1 MGILKKAVSLF
12 LFIVLGMAVTA
23 HAQEF
28 AISDYRD
35 IPYIGSRNA
44 VWIIAQVHLLFAGF
58 VLGVPIFA
66 FLCELIGYLT
76 GEQRYDKLAKE
87 FTKLLTSAFG
97 TTATF
102 GGILV
107 FLLISLYPKF
117 FNYLTEVFYVTYLFY
132 ASLFILETIVLYIY
146 WYGWDK
152 MMQRKKLHLFLGFL
166 LNVIGIFI
174 MYTADAW
181 LSFQASPVVLS
192 PDVQG
197 WDRLWAV
204 IHNPTWNPVNIHRL
218 IGNVV
223 LGGFMC
229 GAYAGVKYLSSK
241 TQEER
246 EHYDWMGYIGNF
258 IGIFGLLP
266 LPFAGYWLMREVY
279 EYNQQMGITL
289 MGGFLSWLF
298 ILQAVLIGTLFLGSN
313 YYLWQG
319 LIRRTD
325 EGIKYQKYITI
336 MLVTLLACFMVWM
349 TPHSLVASVEEARK
363 MGGTHHP
370 LLGVFGVMSA
380 KLTVVNI
387 MILTTFLSFLLYWRA
402 NKQVTVPWA
411 KGARVFEVILFI
423 LVIIGVIVIGVYGYF
438 VPAVFRVN
446 VLSVSQVLIVLFVL
460 VSISVMTALLLRNAK
475 STGVMKWGRMTPGSQ
490 YALVLNAVMVVL
502 LMVMMGYARSA
513 SRVHWH
519 IYGVM
524 RDDSAYGFT
533 PALGPAAAI
542 QSLSAFIFGAFL
554 CFIFW
559 VASLSEKK
567 GKETLPEGT
576 MTLKEGVGSSY
587 LYKVAGFVM
596 SVLVAY
602 TGLAYSLP
610 QRESHPPVEEK
621 IDLSTIQ
628 SGKDIAQLGSK
639 IFFGKGQCALCHTIG
654 TEGGRCPNLQGVGAR
669 LTREFIY
676 ETLTKPSAYIKL
688 DFNDPHPIPFA
699 AQMPTINKPPID
711 LNPQELLMVMSFIQ
725 AQGGKVTITPEE
737 LLGGVSGGSE
747 AAAPVSD
754 TEGTDSAVPEGGV
767 GEGGETG
774 TSTDPAV
781 VTPAEGA
788 AAPAA
793 PGGGAKS

>member
-1 MGILKKAVSLF
+1 
-12 LFIVLGMAVTA
+12 MAFSV

-28 AISDYRD
+28 AISEYRD
-35 IPYIGSRNA
+35 LPFIGSRNA

-66 FLCELIGYLT
+66 FLCELIGYLG
-76 GEQRYDKLAKE
+76 GEKRYDKLAKD
-87 FTKLLTSAFG
+87 FTKLLTASFG

-107 FLLISLYPKF
+107 FLLIVLYPKF
-117 FNYLTEVFYVTYLFY
+117 FNYLTEVFWPTYIFY
-132 ASLFILETIVLYIY
+132 ASLFIVETIVLYLY
-146 WYGWDK
+146 WYGWDA
-152 MMQRKKLHLFLGFL
+152 MQGRKKLHLFLGFM
-166 LNVIGIFI
+166 LNVIGVLI

-192 PDVQG
+192 PDVTG
-197 WDRLWAV
+197 WDRLWLA
-204 IHNPTWNPVNIHRL
+204 IHNPTWNPVNIHRI

-229 GAYAGVKYLSSK
+229 GAYAGVKYLSSQ

-246 EHYDWMGYIGNF
+246 EYYDWMGYVGNF

-266 LPFAGYWLMREVY
+266 LPFAGYWLMREIY

-298 ILQAVLIGTLFLGSN
+298 ILQAVLIGTLFLGAN

-319 LIRRTD
+319 LVRRTG
-325 EGIKYQKYITI
+325 EGVKYQKYITV

-387 MILTTFLSFLLYWRA
+387 MILTTFISFLLYWRA
-402 NKQVTVPWA
+402 NQQVTVPWA
-411 KGARVFEVILFI
+411 KAAKIFEVILFVVVI
-423 LVIIGVIVIGVYGYF
+423 LGVIWVGIYGYF

-446 VLSVSQVLIVLFVL
+446 VLSVTQVLMVLFVL
-460 VSISVMTALLLRNAK
+460 VSISIMTALLLRNAK
-475 STGVMKWGRMTPGSQ
+475 MTGVMKWGNMVPSSQ

-524 RDDSAYGFT
+524 RDTSPYGFT

-542 QSLSAFIFGAFL
+542 QALSAFIFGGFL

-567 GKETLPEGT
+567 VKEKAPEEAVT
-576 MTLKEGVGSSY
+576 AKAVSPVY
-587 LYKVAGFVM
+587 AYKVAGFVVT
-596 SVLVAY
+596 VLIAY

-621 IDLSTIQ
+621 LDLSVIQ
-628 SGKDIAQLGSK
+628 SGKDMAQLGSK

-654 TEGGRCPNLQGVGAR
+654 THGGRCPNLQGVGAR

-676 ETLTKPSAYIKL
+676 ETLTKPAAYIKL
-688 DFNDPHPIPFA
+688 DFHDPRPQPFA

-711 LNPQELLMVMSFIQ
+711 LNPQELLLVMSFIQ
-725 AQGGKVTITPEE
+725 SQGGKVTIAPEE
-737 LLGGVSGGSE
+737 LSGMSSPSAESEPSGPDGVTEQTAPDGSAGEPGVETTAPTDVPPGSGPEKPSSE
-747 AAAPVSD
+747 
-754 TEGTDSAVPEGGV
+754 EG
-767 GEGGETG
+767 
-774 TSTDPAV
+774 
-781 VTPAEGA
+781 
-788 AAPAA
+788 PAA
-793 PGGGAKS
+793 